1 MVRSRKPPSQTWKAF
16 LRNQMIDTA
25 AIDFFTVPA
34 ATFKT
39 LYVFLIIPH
48 ERRMIIHFHVTN
60 SPKSAWTGQ

>member
-1 MVRSRKPPSQTWKAF
+1 
-16 LRNQMIDTA
+16 MIDTV